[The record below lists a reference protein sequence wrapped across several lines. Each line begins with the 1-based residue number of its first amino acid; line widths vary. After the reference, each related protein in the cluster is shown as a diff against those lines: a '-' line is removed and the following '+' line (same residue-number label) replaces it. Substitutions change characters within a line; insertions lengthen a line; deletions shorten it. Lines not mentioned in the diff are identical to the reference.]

1 MTRETFL
8 LAFVLGAAALAVW
21 VVMRLPGLAPRSLR
35 AATVH
40 MAVAMLLG
48 FVLTP
53 ALQLV
58 PGQPARL
65 SVLVALFGVALPA
78 LTYMLLAGM
87 WLLQV
92 FAGSPHAPRR

>member
-65 SVLVALFGVALPA
+65 SVLAALFGVALPA

-87 WLLQV
+87 CLLQV